1 MTETRDPARLL
12 QSRAGQL
19 DEYVR
24 LMPGWCL
31 ELEKLGKQ
39 IEELLREERLPDLEC
54 QDMAKGL
61 GELMDHLDEVEDIL
75 TATAVQIDDFYGGM

>member
-12 QSRAGQL
+12 QSRAEQV